1 MLWAMAPL
9 DRSWVGLR
17 GIKAAMCTVS
27 LRRVE
32 YFMPLSRF
40 RLKL

>member
-17 GIKAAMCTVS
+17 RIKDAMCTAS

-32 YFMPLSRF
+32 YFMRLSRF
-40 RLKL
+40 C